1 MNRFWKQAALFA
13 LLFAAAPALADGPAA
28 TDQTYQAPWYKR
40 WFGIGPDVP
49 KPPPPKKTNTNQQ
62 AQAKLALAQA
72 NYMRRLEVIDAL
84 REIAVQNG
92 DDDLLNKA
100 DKLEK
105 KAFDLYK
112 QQTASLP
119 YNQLMPSN
127 EERLLDKQMG
137 LDPGATVS
145 AARKLNQPVADS
157 VGTASQASAI
167 REVKP

>member
-1 MNRFWKQAALFA
+1 MNRFWKQAAVLA
-13 LLFAAAPALADGPAA
+13 LLFAAAPALADDAA
-28 TDQTYQAPWYKR
+28 AEPTYQAPWYKR

-92 DDDLLNKA
+92 DNDLLNKA

-105 KAFDLYK
+105 KAFELYK

-119 YNQLMPSN
+119 YNQLMPSS

-137 LDPGATVS
+137 LDPGAMAS
-145 AARKLNQPVADS
+145 AERKLNQPAADQS
-157 VGTASQASAI
+157 GAASQASAI